1 MVAILKNECLR
12 EDGRLYPY
20 FIRINRSG
28 DANRLKKLGINIEL
42 GHILKCYSPR
52 ECAKDTKFLLALGIN
67 NLDLGPF
74 QINYKYH
81 HYRWK
86 NKSLEGYFDPSL
98 AEDRARDIV
107 VGLINRY
114 GYSWET
120 LGRYN
125 HYNPKNKTKNRIY
138 YSRLYKHIYEA
149 H

>member
-1 MVAILKNECLR
+1 MIVFGYLSLVDLKYYNQFLVR
-12 EDGRLYPY
+12 VFAWY
-20 FIRINRSG
+20 
-28 DANRLKKLGINIEL
+28 ANSPGINIEL

-52 ECAKDTKFLLALGIN
+52 ECTKDTKFLLALGIN